1 MNNAKPIDLATIDGL
16 SVNENASSAKDCQ
29 FIVEIVRNCMKEA
42 KNSPMRPPTRP
53 SIKASRRNVARMPLL
68 RKPSARNV
76 PISAVRLATDA
87 YMVII
92 APMVAPIEKMTD
104 SVNPR

>member
-1 MNNAKPIDLATIDGL
+1 MNKAKPSDSATIAGL

-29 FIVEIVRNCMKEA
+29 FIVEIVRNCIEEA
-42 KNSPMRPPTRP
+42 SISPMMPPISP
-53 SIKASRRNVARMPLL
+53 SSRASRRNTVRMPLL

-104 SVNPR
+104 RVSPR